1 MTMRSKYDEERRL
14 RLAIGDLVRAAAPP
28 GWSDATVRCGQVGG
42 FTRVVVDC
50 DGAEVGVHGLE
61 EQVRR
66 LRELAYRDGEGTWFS
81 CELRF
86 TPGSRSYRGHVDAE
100 RFPFPD
106 GTDIPDLAPLEELA
120 VFPRDTVPGW
130 LRDALPTAVPM
141 GLREPEDSWPH
152 FGDSGVPPDPE
163 PVVSGE
169 LAYTPIEHMVVRGS
183 GFGEEREGPTAFLH
197 GETGGGGDH
206 LLFLGGKGGGEQPYW
221 VAREG
226 MRGTGGGITACVLDD
241 RRLVLHLTP
250 RAADDMETETVL
262 TVDLNLTPAETE
274 RLRTVLS
281 GVFHGGSSDW
291 MPSLTGF

>member
-1 MTMRSKYDEERRL
+1 MRSKYDEERRL

-50 DGAEVGVHGLE
+50 DGVEVGVQGLE

-86 TPGSRSYRGHVDAE
+86 TPGSRSYRGHVDADG
-100 RFPFPD
+100 FPFPG
-106 GTDIPDLAPLEELA
+106 GTDIPGLALLEEPT
-120 VFPRDTVPGW
+120 VFPRRTVPGW
-130 LRDALPTAVPM
+130 LLDALPTVVPM
-141 GLREPEDSWPH
+141 GIREPEDLRRH
-152 FGDSGVPPDPE
+152 FGGSDRSPDPE
-163 PVVSGE
+163 PIVSGE

-197 GETGGGGDH
+197 EKAGGGGDH
-206 LLFLGGKGGGEQPYW
+206 LLFFGRRDGREQPYW
-221 VAREG
+221 VARG
-226 MRGTGGGITACVLDD
+226 SMRGTGGGITACVLDE

-274 RLRTVLS
+274 QLRTALS
-281 GVFHGGSSDW
+281 GVFHGGSSDR
-291 MPSLTGF
+291 MPALTGF

>member
-1 MTMRSKYDEERRL
+1 MRSKHDEERRL

-28 GWSDATVRCGQVGG
+28 GWSEATVRCGQVGG

-50 DGAEVGVHGLE
+50 DGVETGVQGLE

-86 TPGSRSYRGHVDAE
+86 TPESRSYRGHVDADE
-100 RFPFPD
+100 FPFPD
-106 GTDIPDLAPLEELA
+106 GTDIPDLALLEEPM
-120 VFPRDTVPGW
+120 VFPRGAVPGW
-130 LRDALPTAVPM
+130 LLDALPTTVPM
-141 GLREPEDSWPH
+141 GIREPEESWRH
-152 FGDSGVPPDPE
+152 FGRPDAFTDPE
-163 PVVSGE
+163 PIVSGE
-169 LAYTPIEHMVVRGS
+169 LAYTPIERMVVRDFGFS
-183 GFGEEREGPTAFLH
+183 GEPEEVAVFLH
-197 GETGGGGDH
+197 EEVDGGGDH
-206 LLFLGGKGGGEQPYW
+206 LLFLGRRDGEKRSYW

-226 MRGTGGGITACVLDD
+226 MRGTGAGITACVLDD

-250 RAADDMETETVL
+250 EGADGLETETVL
-262 TVDLNLTPAETE
+262 TVDLNLRPVEME

-281 GVFHGGSSDW
+281 VVFHGGASDR